1 MRHQQTEKTANRMEV
16 LSCKDLPEA
25 EAILAMRQ
33 ARKRLWNEN
42 MSKEQAKEVYDLV
55 GGRLSTLSRLA
66 KKKDPIAAAKDRIE
80 QEKQWLLSK
89 VGLIPDH
96 DDGVLCCN
104 ITETDTDESASQM
117 SWTSRQFSS

>member
-1 MRHQQTEKTANRMEV
+1 MEV

-33 ARKRLWNEN
+33 ARKRLWDEN

-55 GGRLSTLSRLA
+55 GGRLSMISRLA
-66 KKKDPIAAAKDRIE
+66 KKKDVVAAAKDRIE

-96 DDGVLCCN
+96 DDGMFARL
-104 ITETDTDESASQM
+104 DA
-117 SWTSRQFSS
+117 RF

>member
-1 MRHQQTEKTANRMEV
+1 MEV
-16 LSCKDLPEA
+16 LSCKDLPES

-66 KKKDPIAAAKDRIE
+66 KKKDPLAAAKDRIE

-96 DDGVLCCN
+96 DDGMSHAASKI
-104 ITETDTDESASQM
+104 ITHLRA
-117 SWTSRQFSS
+117 